1 MARKKMTI
9 TWPIATLLI
18 VGGGAAIYSLSK
30 ALKKSKDQRTREE
43 IIAAQESTVPGP
55 GTTANINLYDVASQ
69 IADALGT
76 KSGWWSP
83 YYWTEDEERVI
94 ALVGTVPKSYIPQLQ
109 LEYFNQTDRN
119 LREDLVDLLSASDWG
134 QIANKFA

>member
-18 VGGGAAIYSLSK
+18 VGGGAAIYGLSK

-43 IIAAQESTVPGP
+43 IIESAQSTVPVP
-55 GTTANINLYDVASQ
+55 GTTANINLYDIASQ

-83 YYWTEDEERVI
+83 YSWTEDEERAI
-94 ALVGTVPKSYIPQLQ
+94 ALVGTVPKPYIPQLQ

-119 LREDLVDLLSASDWG
+119 LREDLVNLLSSSEWG
-134 QIANKFA
+134 QISGQFA

>member
-1 MARKKMTI
+1 MARKKTTI

-18 VGGGAAIYSLSK
+18 VGGGAAIYGLSK

-43 IIAAQESTVPGP
+43 IIAAQQSTVPVP

-83 YYWTEDEERVI
+83 YSWTEDEERVI

-109 LEYFNQTDRN
+109 LEYFNQTDSN

-134 QIANKFA
+134 QIANKFS